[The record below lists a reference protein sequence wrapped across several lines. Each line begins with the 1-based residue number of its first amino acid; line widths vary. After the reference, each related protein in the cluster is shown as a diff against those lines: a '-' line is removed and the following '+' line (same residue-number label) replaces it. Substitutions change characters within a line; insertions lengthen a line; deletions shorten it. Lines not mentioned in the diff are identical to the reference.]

1 VREINILIINNK
13 TILTDSLELYLKDE
27 NFNVIKATTKTEGLS
42 LFKKQNFRLL
52 ILVDDSLTGLSNIE
66 FCNEI
71 REISD
76 VPLIIIS
83 NEDNLDDRLL
93 AFEAGA
99 DDYIFEPHYAE
110 EILARTKA
118 LLKRTE
124 KSYENYLSFNGA
136 TLILNPVNH
145 EVSFFG
151 EKILLTAT
159 EYKIL
164 LTLTN
169 EPKRIFRREQLNY
182 LIHSDESRFSNRVID
197 THIKNLRNKFLKNYG
212 NPNFIVTVYGLGYK
226 FEEFSQANL
235 NLAS

>member
-1 VREINILIINNK
+1 MRAINILIINNK
-13 TILTDSLELYLKDE
+13 TNVTDSLELYLKDE

-52 ILVDDSLTGLSNIE
+52 VLVDDSLTGLSNIE
-66 FCNEI
+66 FCNKI

-93 AFEAGA
+93 AFEGGA

-124 KSYENYLSFNGA
+124 KSYENFLSFNSA

-151 EKILLTAT
+151 EKIFLTAT

-182 LIHSDESRFSNRVID
+182 LIELLI
-197 THIKNLRNKFLKNYG
+197 HILKTLEISFLK
-212 NPNFIVTVYGLGYK
+212 IMEILI
-226 FEEFSQANL
+226 L
-235 NLAS
+235 